1 MSGIHFVVK
10 NVPIPELEPSQIL
23 VRLSVTGVCGADFA
37 LASGEAGPS
46 HDILGHEGVGRVV
59 KLGAGVSPCQVSPG
73 DRVGHASITSVRAAR
88 LDV

>member
-1 MSGIHFVVK
+1 VSGIHFVVK

-37 LASGEAGPS
+37 LAPGEAGPS
-46 HDILGHEGVGRVV
+46 HDILGHKGVGRVV
-59 KLGAGVSPCQVSPG
+59 KLGAGVSPCQVSP
-73 DRVGHASITSVRAAR
+73 VGHASITSVRAAR